1 VRHGLGWNF
10 RKYRGKLLIKP
21 SKSSCKNIADKVR
34 LLIKKHRAITQ
45 DDLIRILNPVIRG
58 WCNYHRPMVSKE
70 AFKNLDSVLFISLWK
85 WARHRHP
92 MKSRQWVKNKY
103 WTRIGGRDW
112 IFSSKEN
119 TLYIAGRTKIVRHY
133 MVRLDKNPF
142 LTEDQEYFVGAVRT
156 IFGLAGRKPRA
167 AGSSIPVVLAKPE
180 LPQVRGNP
188 RDAHFVRGRENQV
201 GRAARRVGR
210 PRAA

>member
-1 VRHGLGWNF
+1 LGWGISVIGILLVVRHGLGWNF

-142 LTEDQEYFVGAVRT
+142 LTEDQEYFVKRSDMQRMGKMTAASSLM
-156 IFGLAGRKPRA
+156 LA
-167 AGSSIPVVLAKPE
+167 
-180 LPQVRGNP
+180 
-188 RDAHFVRGRENQV
+188 
-201 GRAARRVGR
+201 
-210 PRAA
+210 